1 MNKRFKIPFVLT
13 LVAAALVGCSSNKPK
28 VEKIKPNPLPK
39 LVQAKTLQQVFSEH
53 VSATNKN
60 DPLRLQIAVDND
72 TLFFIDPKKDTVE
85 AFQGN
90 KRLWATRISK
100 HETLSAGAVAGN
112 GMVIVGNQKGQLF
125 GLDEATGAVKWTS
138 QLSGPIITPSYIQQG
153 RVITVTNDGN
163 VYAHDVSSGQ
173 QLWTYRLPTVALS
186 LRGQAAPTQLDPN
199 TVLIGTANAYVYG
212 IDVVSGMP
220 RLQRRV
226 AVAEGSTDVQRL
238 NDIDGDPVMMGQ
250 FMVTTSYQGQVTV
263 TDLQQQQ
270 VVWSDNA
277 SSNKRPEVTQDAVY
291 ITTMDGKIIAYGLLT
306 GEKLWE
312 NDQLL
317 HRNLSNP
324 VLLGSD
330 LVVGDFD
337 GALSLLDP
345 STGKIIGRSMTK
357 GDVTSLRVVDNQLYV
372 STQKGALSVWQNR

>member
-1 MNKRFKIPFVLT
+1 MNKKFKIPFALAVLA
-13 LVAAALVGCSSNKPK
+13 VALAGCSSNKPK

-39 LVQAKTLQQVFSEH
+39 LVQSKSLQQTFVQH
-53 VSATNKN
+53 VSATNKK
-60 DPLRLQIAVDND
+60 DPLRLQMAVDNGNM
-72 TLFFIDPKKDTVE
+72 FFVDPDKNTVE
-85 AFQGN
+85 AYQGN
-90 KRLWATRISK
+90 QRLWSTRIAKKGS
-100 HETLSAGAVAGN
+100 LSAGAVAGN
-112 GMVIVGNQKGQLF
+112 GIVVVGNQKGELIA
-125 GLDEATGAVKWTS
+125 LDQAKGTILWTNE
-138 QLSGPIITPSYIQQG
+138 LSGSLITPSHIQLG

-163 VYAHDVSSGQ
+163 VYAHDAVSGQ
-173 QLWTYRLPTVALS
+173 QLWTYRLPHVQLS
-186 LRGQAAPTQLDPN
+186 LRGQATPVVLDPN
-199 TVLIGTANAYVYG
+199 TVLIATANAYVYG
-212 IDVVSGMP
+212 IDVVSGVP

-226 AVAEGSTDVQRL
+226 SVAEGRTDIQRI

-250 FMVTTSYQGQVTV
+250 FLVTTSYQGQVTV

-270 VVWSDNA
+270 VVWSDDA

-291 ITTMDGKIIAYGLLT
+291 ITTTDGKIIAYGLLT

-330 LVVGDFD
+330 LVVGDYQ

-345 STGKIIGRSMTK
+345 STGKIVGRSATK
-357 GDVTSLRVVDNQLYV
+357 GEVTSLRVVNNQLYV

>member
-60 DPLRLQIAVDND
+60 DPLRLQIAVDNG

-163 VYAHDVSSGQ
+163 VYAHDISSGQ

-212 IDVVSGMP
+212 IDVVSGIP

>member
-1 MNKRFKIPFVLT
+1 MNKKFKIPFALAVLA
-13 LVAAALVGCSSNKPK
+13 VALAGCSSNKPK

-39 LVQAKTLQQVFSEH
+39 LVQSKSLQQTFVQH
-53 VSATNKN
+53 VSATNKK
-60 DPLRLQIAVDND
+60 DPLRLQMAVDNGNM
-72 TLFFIDPKKDTVE
+72 FFVDPDKNTVE
-85 AFQGN
+85 AYQGN
-90 KRLWATRISK
+90 QRLWSTRIAKKGS
-100 HETLSAGAVAGN
+100 LSAGAVAGN
-112 GMVIVGNQKGQLF
+112 GIVVVGNQKGELIA
-125 GLDEATGAVKWTS
+125 LDQAKGTILWTNE
-138 QLSGPIITPSYIQQG
+138 LSGSLITPSHIQLG

-163 VYAHDVSSGQ
+163 VYAHDAVSGQ
-173 QLWTYRLPTVALS
+173 QLWTYRLPHVQLS
-186 LRGQAAPTQLDPN
+186 LRGQATPVVLDPN
-199 TVLIGTANAYVYG
+199 TVLIATANAYVYG
-212 IDVVSGMP
+212 IDVVSGVP

-226 AVAEGSTDVQRL
+226 SVAEGRTDIQRI

-250 FMVTTSYQGQVTV
+250 FLVTTSYQGQVTV

-270 VVWSDNA
+270 VVWSDDA

-291 ITTMDGKIIAYGLLT
+291 ITTTDGKIIAYGLLT

-330 LVVGDFD
+330 LVVGDYQ
-337 GALSLLDP
+337 GVLSLLDP
-345 STGKIIGRSMTK
+345 STGKIVGRSATK
-357 GDVTSLRVVDNQLYV
+357 GEVTSLRVVNNQLYV

>member
-1 MNKRFKIPFVLT
+1 MNKKFKIPFALAVLT
-13 LVAAALVGCSSNKPK
+13 VALAGCSSNKPK

-39 LVQAKTLQQVFSEH
+39 LVQSKSLQQVSVQH

-60 DPLRLQIAVDND
+60 DPLRLQMAVDNGYV
-72 TLFFIDPKKDTVE
+72 FFIDPKKNTVE
-85 AFQGN
+85 AYQGN
-90 KRLWATRISK
+90 QRVWSVRIAKKGS
-100 HETLSAGAVAGN
+100 LSAGATAGN
-112 GMVIVGNQKGQLF
+112 GMVIVGNQKGELIA
-125 GLDEATGAVKWTS
+125 LDQAKGTIQWTN
-138 QLSGPIITPSYIQQG
+138 QLSGPLITPSHIQLG

-163 VYAHDVSSGQ
+163 VYAHDVMSGQ
-173 QLWTYRLPTVALS
+173 QLWTYRLPHVQLS
-186 LRGQAAPTQLDPN
+186 LRGQAMPVALDPN
-199 TVLIGTANAYVYG
+199 TVLIATANAYVYG
-212 IDVVSGMP
+212 IDVVSGVP

-226 AVAEGSTDVQRL
+226 SVAEGRTDIQRI

-250 FMVTTSYQGQVTV
+250 FLVTTSYQGQVTV

-270 VVWSDNA
+270 VVWSDDA
-277 SSNKRPEVTQDAVY
+277 SSYQRPEVTQDAVY
-291 ITTMDGKIIAYGLLT
+291 ITTAEGKIIAYGLLT

-330 LVVGDFD
+330 LVVGDYQ

-345 STGKIIGRSMTK
+345 STGKIVGRSATK
-357 GDVTSLRVVDNQLYV
+357 SEVTSLRVVNNQLYV

>member
-53 VSATNKN
+53 VSATNRN
-60 DPLRLQIAVDND
+60 DPLRLQIAVDNG

>member
-1 MNKRFKIPFVLT
+1 MHKKFKIPFALT
-13 LVAAALVGCSSNKPK
+13 ILAVALVGCSSNKPK

-39 LVQAKTLQQVFSEH
+39 LVQAKSLQQVFSH
-53 VSATNKN
+53 SVSASNKK
-60 DPLRLQIAVDND
+60 DPLRLQMAVDQGVIY
-72 TLFFIDPKKDTVE
+72 FIDPKKGTVD

-90 KRLWATRISK
+90 KQLWSSQIYKTGV
-100 HETLSAGAVAGN
+100 LSAGLEVGQ
-112 GMVIVGNQKGQLF
+112 GTVIAGNQKGELF
-125 GLDEATGAVKWTS
+125 GLEQSTGKILWKA
-138 QLSGPIITPSYIQQG
+138 QLSGPIITPSHIQLG

-163 VYAHDVSSGQ
+163 VYAHDVATGQ
-173 QLWTYRLPTVALS
+173 QLWTYKLPNVALS
-186 LRGQAAPTQLDPN
+186 LRGQATPVQLDPN
-199 TVLIGTANAYVYG
+199 NVLIATANSYVYG
-212 IDVVSGMP
+212 IDVVSGVP

-226 AVAEGSTDVQRL
+226 SVAEGRTDIQRV

-250 FMVTTSYQGQVTV
+250 FLVTTSYQGQVTV

-270 VVWSDNA
+270 VVWTDNA
-277 SSNKRPEVTQDAVY
+277 SSNKRPEVTRDAIY
-291 ITTMDGKIIAYGLLT
+291 ITTTDGKVIAYGLLT
-306 GEKLWE
+306 GQKLWE

-337 GALSLLDP
+337 GALSLIDP
-345 STGKIIGRSMTK
+345 TTGKITGRSTTK
-357 GDVTSLRVVDNQLYV
+357 GEVTSLRVVDNQLYV

>member
-60 DPLRLQIAVDND
+60 DPLRLQIAVDNG

>member
-39 LVQAKTLQQVFSEH
+39 LVQAKTLHQVFSEH
-53 VSATNKN
+53 VSATNKY
-60 DPLRLQIAVDND
+60 DPLRLQIAVDNG
-72 TLFFIDPKKDTVE
+72 TLFLIDPNKDTVE

-90 KRLWATRISK
+90 KRLWATRIAK
-100 HETLSAGAVAGN
+100 HETLSAGAVADS

-125 GLDEATGAVKWTS
+125 ALDQATGTVKWTS
-138 QLSGPIITPSYIQQG
+138 QLSGPIITPSHIQQG

-163 VYAHDVSSGQ
+163 VYAHDISSGQ
-173 QLWTYRLPTVALS
+173 QLWTYRLPTVTLS

-212 IDVVSGMP
+212 IDVVSGIP

-226 AVAEGSTDVQRL
+226 SVAEGSTDVQRL

-270 VVWSDNA
+270 VVWSDNV
-277 SSNKRPEVTQDAVY
+277 SSNKRPQVTQDAVY
-291 ITTMDGKIIAYGLLT
+291 VTTMDGKIIAYGLLT

-324 VLLGSD
+324 VLFGSD

-337 GALSLLDP
+337 GALSLIDP

-357 GDVTSLRVVDNQLYV
+357 GDVTSLRVIDNQLYV

>member
-1 MNKRFKIPFVLT
+1 MHKKFKIPFALT
-13 LVAAALVGCSSNKPK
+13 ILAVALVGCSSNKPK

-39 LVQAKTLQQVFSEH
+39 LVQAKSLQQVFSQH
-53 VSATNKN
+53 VSASNKK
-60 DPLRLQIAVDND
+60 DPLRLQMAVDQGV
-72 TLFFIDPKKDTVE
+72 IYVADPKKGTVD

-90 KRLWATRISK
+90 KQLWSSQVYK
-100 HETLSAGAVAGN
+100 KGMLSAGLEVGQGIVVA
-112 GMVIVGNQKGQLF
+112 GNQKGELF
-125 GLDEATGAVKWTS
+125 ALEQSTGKVLWQA
-138 QLSGPIITPSYIQQG
+138 QLSGPIITPSHIQLG

-163 VYAHDVSSGQ
+163 VYAHDATTGQ
-173 QLWTYRLPTVALS
+173 QLWTYKLPNVALS
-186 LRGQAAPTQLDPN
+186 LRGQASPVALDPN
-199 TVLIGTANAYVYG
+199 NVLIATANAYVYG
-212 IDVVSGMP
+212 IDVVSGVP

-226 AVAEGSTDVQRL
+226 SVAEGRTDIQRV

-250 FMVTTSYQGQVTV
+250 FLITTSYQGQITV

-270 VVWSDNA
+270 VVWTDNS
-277 SSNKRPEVTQDAVY
+277 SSNQRPEVTRDTIY
-291 ITTMDGKIIAYGLLT
+291 TTTVDGKIIAYGLLT
-306 GEKLWE
+306 GQKLWE

-337 GALSLLDP
+337 GALSMIDP
-345 STGKIIGRSMTK
+345 TTGKITGRSTTK
-357 GDVTSLRVVDNQLYV
+357 GEVTSLRVVDNQLYV

>member
-60 DPLRLQIAVDND
+60 DPLRLQIAVDNG

-238 NDIDGDPVMMGQ
+238 NDIDGDP
-250 FMVTTSYQGQVTV
+250 
-263 TDLQQQQ
+263 
-270 VVWSDNA
+270 
-277 SSNKRPEVTQDAVY
+277 
-291 ITTMDGKIIAYGLLT
+291 
-306 GEKLWE
+306 
-312 NDQLL
+312 
-317 HRNLSNP
+317 
-324 VLLGSD
+324 
-330 LVVGDFD
+330 
-337 GALSLLDP
+337 
-345 STGKIIGRSMTK
+345 
-357 GDVTSLRVVDNQLYV
+357 
-372 STQKGALSVWQNR
+372 

>member
-1 MNKRFKIPFVLT
+1 MNKKFKIPFALAVLA
-13 LVAAALVGCSSNKPK
+13 VALAGCSSNKPK

-39 LVQAKTLQQVFSEH
+39 LVQSKSLQQTFVQH
-53 VSATNKN
+53 VSATNKK
-60 DPLRLQIAVDND
+60 DPLRLQMAVDNGNM
-72 TLFFIDPKKDTVE
+72 FFVDPDKNTVE
-85 AFQGN
+85 AYQGN
-90 KRLWATRISK
+90 QRLWSTRIAKKGS
-100 HETLSAGAVAGN
+100 LSAGAVAGN
-112 GMVIVGNQKGQLF
+112 GIVVVGNQKGELIA
-125 GLDEATGAVKWTS
+125 LDQAKGTILWTNE
-138 QLSGPIITPSYIQQG
+138 LSGSLITPSHIQLG

-163 VYAHDVSSGQ
+163 VYAHDAVSGQ
-173 QLWTYRLPTVALS
+173 QLWTYRLPHVQLS
-186 LRGQAAPTQLDPN
+186 LRGQATPVVLDPN
-199 TVLIGTANAYVYG
+199 TVLIATANAYVYG
-212 IDVVSGMP
+212 IDVVSGVP

-226 AVAEGSTDVQRL
+226 SVAEGRTDIQRI

-250 FMVTTSYQGQVTV
+250 FLVTTSYQGQVTV

-270 VVWSDNA
+270 VVWSDDA

-291 ITTMDGKIIAYGLLT
+291 ITTTDGKIIAYGLLT

-330 LVVGDFD
+330 LVVGDYE
-337 GALSLLDP
+337 GALSLLDS
-345 STGKIIGRSMTK
+345 STGKIVGRSATK
-357 GDVTSLRVVDNQLYV
+357 GEVTSLRVVNNQLYV

>member
-1 MNKRFKIPFVLT
+1 MNKKFKIPFALAVLA
-13 LVAAALVGCSSNKPK
+13 VALAGCSSNKPK

-39 LVQAKTLQQVFSEH
+39 LVQSKSLQQTFVQH
-53 VSATNKN
+53 VSATNKK
-60 DPLRLQIAVDND
+60 DPLRLQMAVDNGNM
-72 TLFFIDPKKDTVE
+72 FFVDPDKNTVE
-85 AFQGN
+85 AYQGN
-90 KRLWATRISK
+90 QRLWSTRIAKKGS
-100 HETLSAGAVAGN
+100 LSAGAVAGN
-112 GMVIVGNQKGQLF
+112 GIVVVGNQKGELIA
-125 GLDEATGAVKWTS
+125 LDQAKGTILWTNE
-138 QLSGPIITPSYIQQG
+138 LSGSLITPSHIQLG

-163 VYAHDVSSGQ
+163 VYAHDAVSGQ
-173 QLWTYRLPTVALS
+173 QLWTYRLPHVQLS
-186 LRGQAAPTQLDPN
+186 LRGQATPVVLDPN
-199 TVLIGTANAYVYG
+199 TVLIATANAYVYG
-212 IDVVSGMP
+212 IDVVSGVP

-226 AVAEGSTDVQRL
+226 SVAEGRTDIQRI

-250 FMVTTSYQGQVTV
+250 FLVTTSYQGQVTV

-270 VVWSDNA
+270 VVWSDDA

-291 ITTMDGKIIAYGLLT
+291 ITTTDGKIIAYGLLT

-330 LVVGDFD
+330 LVVGDYE

-345 STGKIIGRSMTK
+345 STGKIVGRSATK
-357 GDVTSLRVVDNQLYV
+357 GEVTSLRVVNNQLYV

>member
-39 LVQAKTLQQVFSEH
+39 LVQAKTLHQVFSEH
-53 VSATNKN
+53 VSATNKY
-60 DPLRLQIAVDND
+60 DPLRLQIAVDNG
-72 TLFFIDPKKDTVE
+72 TLFLIDPNKDTVE

-90 KRLWATRISK
+90 KRLWATRIAK
-100 HETLSAGAVAGN
+100 YETLSAGAVADS

-125 GLDEATGAVKWTS
+125 ALDQATGTVKWTS
-138 QLSGPIITPSYIQQG
+138 QLSGPIITPSHIQQG

-163 VYAHDVSSGQ
+163 VYAHDISSGQ
-173 QLWTYRLPTVALS
+173 QLWTYRLPTVTLS

-212 IDVVSGMP
+212 IDVVSGIP

-226 AVAEGSTDVQRL
+226 SVAEGSTDIQRL

-270 VVWSDNA
+270 VVWSDNV
-277 SSNKRPEVTQDAVY
+277 SSNKRPQVTQDAVY
-291 ITTMDGKIIAYGLLT
+291 VTTMDGKIIAYGLLT

-324 VLLGSD
+324 VLFGSD

-357 GDVTSLRVVDNQLYV
+357 GDVTSLRVIDNQLYV

>member
-1 MNKRFKIPFVLT
+1 MHKKFKIPFALT
-13 LVAAALVGCSSNKPK
+13 ILAVALVGCSSNKPK

-39 LVQAKTLQQVFSEH
+39 LVQAKSLQQVFSQH
-53 VSATNKN
+53 VSASNKK
-60 DPLRLQIAVDND
+60 DPLRLQMAVDQGV
-72 TLFFIDPKKDTVE
+72 IYVADPKKGTVD

-90 KRLWATRISK
+90 KQLWSSQVYK
-100 HETLSAGAVAGN
+100 KGMLSAGLEVGQGIVVA
-112 GMVIVGNQKGQLF
+112 GNQKGELF
-125 GLDEATGAVKWTS
+125 ALEQSTGKVLWQA
-138 QLSGPIITPSYIQQG
+138 QLSGPIITPSHIQLG

-163 VYAHDVSSGQ
+163 VYAHDATTGQ
-173 QLWTYRLPTVALS
+173 QLWTYKLPNVALS
-186 LRGQAAPTQLDPN
+186 LRGQASPVALDPN
-199 TVLIGTANAYVYG
+199 NVLIATANAYVYG
-212 IDVVSGMP
+212 IDVVSGVP

-226 AVAEGSTDVQRL
+226 SVAEGRTDIQRV

-250 FMVTTSYQGQVTV
+250 FLITTSYQGQITV

-270 VVWSDNA
+270 VVWTDNS
-277 SSNKRPEVTQDAVY
+277 SSNQRPEVTRDTIY
-291 ITTMDGKIIAYGLLT
+291 TTTVDGKIIAYGLLT
-306 GEKLWE
+306 GQKLWE

-337 GALSLLDP
+337 GALSMIDP
-345 STGKIIGRSMTK
+345 ATGKITGRSTTK
-357 GDVTSLRVVDNQLYV
+357 GEVTSLRVVDNQLYV